1 MAIHKTDLPKFG
13 QRTEEVQQIIERMPT
28 NFGFLV
34 TCIVI
39 LIFSLLMI
47 FGWTVR
53 YPDVVRGQ
61 VIINSS
67 ISPIKLISS
76 ASGKLKLNSIKSMDD
91 VKEGQVIG
99 YIENPTNP
107 LNVLLIDSLLKRYDP
122 TSHNIGRLKA
132 ELPNTFSLG
141 ELNAKYYNFINSLE
155 NFINY
160 KDDGLLTK
168 QQDGYLKILREQENA
183 IASAKDRLEMGLNS
197 LKYAHKFYSRDSL
210 LFIRKVISEAELD
223 KSQMAYITNK
233 DNYQSY
239 QNNLINARQQIQTT
253 KSKIQELSV
262 QNPEKDKEVRNS
274 VISSYNDLIDNI
286 KIWEQ
291 KYVFRSPFNG
301 KVQFLKF
308 WSNNQF
314 LQAGEQVFTIVP
326 KNDLAIGQVTLPVN
340 GAGKVKVGMEVIIK
354 LDDYPYNEY
363 GSVKGIVKSISL
375 TTNTVRT
382 EKGDIDNYLI
392 QVDFPNQLRTNYGTS
407 LSFKYESKG
416 SAEIITNDRKL
427 IERLFDNLKY
437 ITK

>member
-1 MAIHKTDLPKFG
+1 MSTHKTDPPKFG

-132 ELPNTFSLG
+132 ELPTTFSLG

-168 QQDGYLKILREQENA
+168 QQDGYLKILREQENS